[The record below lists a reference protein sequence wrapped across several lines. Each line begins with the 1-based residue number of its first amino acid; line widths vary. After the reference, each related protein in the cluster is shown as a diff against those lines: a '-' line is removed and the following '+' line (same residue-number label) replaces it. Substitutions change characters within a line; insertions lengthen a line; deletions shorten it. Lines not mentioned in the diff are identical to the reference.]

1 MKKVIV
7 IGAGLAGCEA
17 AWQAARQGVP
27 VTLYEMKPRR
37 MSPAHHSGDFAELV
51 CSNSFRAD
59 GLLNAVGVL
68 KQEMRALGGLIIRI
82 ADEVRVPAGG
92 ALAVDRVKFSRR
104 VTEELENHPLITVC
118 REEAR
123 AIPDGDGDTIVVV
136 ATGPLTDGAMAG
148 EVARLTDER
157 SCYFYDAAA
166 PIVTYESIDM
176 TSAYFASRYGKGDRY
191 DYINCPLT
199 EEEYEVF
206 YQALIGAE
214 RAELHRFERELHFEG
229 CMPVETIAARGKD
242 TLLFG
247 PLKPVGL
254 ENPATGERPYAVVQ
268 LRHDD
273 AAGTLY
279 NLVGFQT
286 NLRWPEQRR
295 VFGLIPALRNAEF
308 VRYGVMHRNTFVNS
322 PRHLLPTYQ
331 LKNCQNV
338 FLAGQMTG
346 VEGYLESASA
356 GLAAGLN
363 AGRLARGEAPLVL
376 PADTAHGALARYI
389 TTADPENFQPMN
401 VTFGLMPP
409 PDPRQAAKYLA
420 ANGSRRR
427 KLKKAER
434 KEIQGR
440 QAVDSLRAFREKE
453 LKDLSR

>member
-27 VTLYEMKPRR
+27 VTLYEMKPSRR
-37 MSPAHHSGDFAELV
+37 SPAHHSEDLAELV

-59 GLLNAVGVL
+59 GLMNAIGVL
-68 KQEMRALGGLIIRI
+68 KHEMRALGGLIIRI

-92 ALAVDRVKFSRR
+92 ALAVDRVSFSRR
-104 VTEELENHPLITVC
+104 VTEELENDPLITVC
-118 REEAR
+118 REEVTK
-123 AIPDGDGDTIVVV
+123 IPDGDEDTIVIV
-136 ATGPLTDGAMAG
+136 ATGPLTDGAMAE
-148 EVARLTDER
+148 EVTRLTDEK

-166 PIVTYESIDM
+166 PIVTYDSIDM

-199 EEEYEVF
+199 QEEYEVF
-206 YQALIGAE
+206 YQELINAE
-214 RAELHRFERELHFEG
+214 RAELHRFEKEIHFEG
-229 CMPVETIAARGKD
+229 CMPVEAIAARGKD

-254 ENPATGERPYAVVQ
+254 ENPETGERPYAVIQ

-279 NLVGFQT
+279 NMVGFQT
-286 NLRWPEQRR
+286 NLKWPEQRR
-295 VFGLIPALRNAEF
+295 VFGLIPALKNAEF
-308 VRYGVMHRNTFVNS
+308 VRFGVMHRNTFVNS
-322 PRHLLPTYQ
+322 PIHMLPTYQ
-331 LKNCQNV
+331 LKNHQNV

-356 GLAAGLN
+356 GLVAGLN
-363 AGRLARGEAPLVL
+363 AGRLARDEELLVF
-376 PADTAHGALARYI
+376 PEDTAHGALAHYI

-401 VTFGLMPP
+401 VTFGIMPP
-409 PDPRQAAKYLA
+409 PSPERTAEHLA
-420 ANGSRRR
+420 AIGSCRR
-427 KLKKAER
+427 KLKKADK
-434 KEIQGR
+434 KELQGQ
-440 QAVDSLRAFREKE
+440 QAVESMQSFIE
-453 LKDLSR
+453 SRIK

>member
-27 VTLYEMKPRR
+27 VTLYEMKPCR

-82 ADEVRVPAGG
+82 ADETRVPAGG

-104 VTEELENHPLITVC
+104 VTGELENHPLITVC
-118 REEAR
+118 REEVR
-123 AIPDGDGDTIVVV
+123 SIPDGDGDTIVVV
-136 ATGPLTDGAMAG
+136 ATGPLTDGAIAG

-166 PIVTYESIDM
+166 PLVTCESIDM
-176 TSAYFASRYGKGDRY
+176 TSAYFASRYGKGDKF

-199 EEEYEVF
+199 REEYEVF
-206 YQALIGAE
+206 YRELIGAE
-214 RAELHRFERELHFEG
+214 RAELHRFEKELHFEG

-286 NLRWPEQRR
+286 NLKWPEQRR

-331 LKNCQNV
+331 LKNYQNV
-338 FLAGQMTG
+338 FFAGQMTG

-363 AGRLARGEAPLVL
+363 AGRLARGEAPLVF

-409 PDPRQAAKYLA
+409 PAPRQAAEYLA
-420 ANGSRRR
+420 ANGSHRR

-440 QAVDSLRAFREKE
+440 QAVASMSSFIGNE
-453 LKDLSR
+453 LKNLS

>member
-17 AWQAARQGVP
+17 AWQTARQGVP
-27 VTLYEMKPRR
+27 VTLYEMKPGR

-68 KQEMRALGGLIIRI
+68 KEEMRALGGLMIRI

-92 ALAVDRVKFSRR
+92 ALAVDRVSFSRR
-104 VTEELENHPLITVC
+104 VTEELENHPLIAVC
-118 REEAR
+118 REEVTE
-123 AIPDGDGDTIVVV
+123 IPDGDEDTITIV
-136 ATGPLTDGAMAG
+136 ATGPLTDGAMAA
-148 EVARLTDER
+148 EVARLTDEN

-176 TSAYFASRYGKGDRY
+176 TSAYFASRYGKGDKY

-206 YQALIGAE
+206 YQSLITAE
-214 RAELHRFERELHFEG
+214 RAELHQFEKELHFEG
-229 CMPVETIAARGKD
+229 CMPVETIAARGRD

-286 NLRWPEQRR
+286 NLKWPEQRR
-295 VFGLIPALRNAEF
+295 VFGLIPALKKAEF

-322 PRHLLPTYQ
+322 PLHLLPTYQ
-331 LKNCQNV
+331 LKKHQNV

-356 GLAAGLN
+356 GLVAGLN
-363 AGRLARGEAPLVL
+363 AGRLAKGEEPLAF
-376 PADTAHGALARYI
+376 PADTAHGALAHYI
-389 TTADPENFQPMN
+389 TTADPANFQPMN

-409 PDPRQAAKYLA
+409 PGAKQAAEYLA
-420 ANGSRRR
+420 ASGSKRRN
-427 KLKKAER
+427 LKKAEK
-434 KEIQGR
+434 KELQGR
-440 QAVDSLRAFREKE
+440 QAVGSMKSFIDSR
-453 LKDLSR
+453 LKDLS